1 MRKKSH
7 ISLARYIVESA
18 DIQVLRAHKK
28 AFCLGN
34 ILPDCKPSFLTT
46 KHEYNKTFDLVKE
59 DIEKL
64 TEYCGGYEEAGRVY
78 FRDLGQVIHYMAD
91 FFTFP
96 HNEHYAGNLKAHCK
110 YEKRLKHHLRKYLR
124 EGQALKNQ
132 DDTVYFEDCS
142 QLITFIQN
150 THAEYVK
157 FKRSVEE
164 DCIFIVNLCSQ
175 IVFGILYLFG
185 IINQPEG
192 SVVFA

>member
-7 ISLARYIVESA
+7 ISLARYIVEST
-18 DIQVLRAHKK
+18 DVQMLKVHKK

-46 KHEYNKTFDLVKE
+46 KHEYRQVFYLVKE

-64 TEYCGGYEEAGRVY
+64 TEYYGSYEEAGRVY

-96 HNEHYAGNLKAHCK
+96 HNEHYEGNLKDHCK
-110 YEKRLKHHLRKYLR
+110 YEKRLKHHLKKYIK
-124 EGQALKNQ
+124 EGQLNRNRSDAI
-132 DDTVYFEDCS
+132 YFKDSNE
-142 QLITFIQN
+142 LLTFIQDM
-150 THAEYVK
+150 HAEYMK
-157 FKRSVEE
+157 CKRSVEE
-164 DCIFIVNLCSQ
+164 DCIFIVNLCCQ

-185 IINQPEG
+185 VIEQAEAR
-192 SVVFA
+192 VAFA